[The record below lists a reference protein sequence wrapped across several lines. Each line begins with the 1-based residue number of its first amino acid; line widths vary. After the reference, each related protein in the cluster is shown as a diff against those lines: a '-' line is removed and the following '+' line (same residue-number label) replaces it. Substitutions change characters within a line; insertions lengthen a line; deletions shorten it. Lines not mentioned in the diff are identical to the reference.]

1 MRSAGCAL
9 FPRTNGAAPP
19 PAEACWE
26 EGSEG
31 EGSEGEGQDTEG
43 EGEGSEGEGQGSD
56 GQSEGSE
63 DEEAEVCSP
72 TPSTTPSPLS
82 IYLHSHR
89 AILTLALHT
98 FSCSLTSAP
107 DPCSCCKTYHRPR
120 RSAGCSTCAA
130 LWSMTTR
137 VGSP

>member
-9 FPRTNGAAPP
+9 FPTNGAAPP

-31 EGSEGEGQDTEG
+31 EGSEGEGEGQDT

-56 GQSEGSE
+56 GQGQVSE

-72 TPSTTPSPLS
+72 TPPTTPGEEVG
-82 IYLHSHR
+82 
-89 AILTLALHT
+89 
-98 FSCSLTSAP
+98 
-107 DPCSCCKTYHRPR
+107 
-120 RSAGCSTCAA
+120 AGNGVRGWGWGWGGGGGEGGC
-130 LWSMTTR
+130 
-137 VGSP
+137 